1 VKTRAF
7 FLAPVL
13 SVALVSTAHGAVRTS
28 GSVGPQTTVPDAFVT
43 VHVTITDARIKLDRR
58 SASRGDDA
66 RFVIRNIGKRTHTFT
81 LGSTARRGNGE
92 QNGFTRTLKPREEKL
107 ILLFLDYRGPL
118 PYRSTMKYDL
128 NKPGMKGTFRII

>member
-1 VKTRAF
+1 
-7 FLAPVL
+7 L

>member
-1 VKTRAF
+1 MKTRAF

>member
-7 FLAPVL
+7 FLAAVL
-13 SVALVSTAHGAVRTS
+13 SVELVSTAHGAVRTS
-28 GSVGPQTTVPDAFVT
+28 VSVRPQTTVPDAFVT
-43 VHVTITDARIKLDRR
+43 VHVTITDAHIKLDRR

-66 RFVIRNIGKRTHTFT
+66 RFVIRNIGKRAHTFT
-81 LGSTARRGNGE
+81 LGSTARRASGE
-92 QNGFTRTLKPREEKL
+92 RSGFTRTLKPREEKL

-128 NKPGMKGTFRII
+128 DKPGMKGTFRII